1 MLVAL
6 LFLALIGVPLLEIYV
21 VIEVG
26 RAIGVPAT
34 LALLILD
41 ALLGTILMRSQGRA
55 VWRRAR
61 ETLRAGRVPGR
72 EALDGALVIVGGA
85 LLIAPGFITDALG
98 ALLLLP
104 LTRRP
109 IGRMAVRRLTR
120 SGSHSS
126 AQGQWHDDPARR
138 GGTSS
143 GRPHR
148 PGGSHGPAGYDV
160 DGDASEIVD
169 PGRLSH

>member
-1 MLVAL
+1 MYVAL
-6 LFLALIGVPLLEIYV
+6 LFLALVGVPLLEIYV

-41 ALLGTILMRSQGRA
+41 ALLGTVLMRSQSRA

-61 ETLRAGRVPGR
+61 ETLRAGGVPGR
-72 EALDGALVIVGGA
+72 EVLDGALVIAGGA
-85 LLIAPGFITDALG
+85 LLIAPGFITDVLG

-109 IGRMAVRRLTR
+109 IGGMVVRRLTPPATR
-120 SGSHSS
+120 
-126 AQGQWHDDPARR
+126 AFPRARR
-138 GGTSS
+138 RAQPEGHESS
-143 GRPHR
+143 RARGP
-148 PGGSHGPAGYDV
+148 SHYDV
-160 DGDASEIVD
+160 DAEAAEILD
-169 PGRLSH
+169 PGQLPR

>member
-1 MLVAL
+1 MPVAL
-6 LFLALIGVPLLEIYV
+6 LFLALVGVPLLEIYV

-98 ALLLLP
+98 ALLLVP

-109 IGRMAVRRLTR
+109 IGRMVVRRLTR
-120 SGSHSS
+120 SGTPGSTQ
-126 AQGQWHDDPARR
+126 AQWQDDASRQSGEPR
-138 GGTSS
+138 GGS
-143 GRPHR
+143 RE
-148 PGGSHGPAGYDV
+148 PADYDV
-160 DGDASEIVD
+160 DGDASEIFD
-169 PGRLSH
+169 PGRLSR